1 MNKTILVIA
10 TGVLAI
16 VGIFG
21 FIYVRSR
28 PVETEEVVEVEEM
41 VPELPFDQRPVIT
54 LTPRSDGH
62 WLKLSISGLSRIPG
76 ATTMD
81 FDFKYEV
88 PGKPDQGTSAR
99 LVKLSGL
106 TVYERDILLGSES
119 SGKFRY
125 DEGVER
131 GTISV
136 KFRDSSRKLVGG
148 VTTDFRL
155 YGANTTTELSSKDGS
170 FTYKL
175 TTMPKKG
182 YFVVI
187 PTVGMPEGLEGV
199 STSPMGVF
207 ASESAVKYP
216 GVVNY
221 SSSKRYSGG
230 KWEEVKSSN
239 SPDLGIFTDLK

>member
-10 TGVLAI
+10 TGILAI
-16 VGIFG
+16 VGIVG
-21 FIYVRSR
+21 FIYARSR

-62 WLKLSISGLSRIPG
+62 WLKLSISGLSRVPG

-136 KFRDSSRKLVGG
+136 RFRDSSRKLVGG

-155 YGANTTTELSSKDGS
+155 YGATTTDLVSKDES

-175 TTMPKKG
+175 ATMPKKG

-187 PTVGMPEGLEGV
+187 PTVGMPEGLQGV
-199 STSPMGVF
+199 SISPIGVF

-221 SSSKRYSGG
+221 TSAKRYSGG
-230 KWEEVKSSN
+230 KWEDLKSSN
-239 SPDLGIFTDLK
+239 SSDLGIFSEIK